1 MAAMAEEVMAVAEAA
16 GKAAASVAVVKVLTM
31 TMAGMA
37 TTGDPSGGLLHH
49 AKREPA
55 CMSS

>member
-1 MAAMAEEVMAVAEAA
+1 MVEEGMAVAEAA

-37 TTGDPSGGLLHH
+37 TTGDPSGGLLRH